1 MLETLL
7 RANGCTGETVALDS
21 ASQYPR
27 GAGYQQGERFST
39 VVYPRA
45 DGTVPVAVTVM
56 KEMPHGAIHDQ
67 SRAAWRFL
75 RRFRRIEGRKDICL
89 DMG

>member
-1 MLETLL
+1 M
-7 RANGCTGETVALDS
+7 A
-21 ASQYPR
+21 YPK
-27 GAGYQQGERFST
+27 
-39 VVYPRA
+39 A
-45 DGTVPVAVTVM
+45 DGAVPVAVTVM